1 MKKTINVASK
11 ADPPIDAPLEVMLVK
26 TSPANIVQGQWYRM
40 PLLSLVYLAS
50 YLRKHEVSV
59 GIVDAMFDSLSQQ
72 ETIERIVRRCP
83 RLVGITAMTHEISQ
97 AAEIAEAVRRSL
109 PQTRIVIGGPH
120 CTALPAR
127 TLEEF
132 NAFDFGICGEG
143 EHTLAQLYGALKT
156 ERDEFDNIPGLV
168 FRQNGE
174 VVVNSLRERIN
185 DLDSLPP
192 PAWDLY
198 QPSERYRVFGSRGC
212 PFKCIFCMRV
222 LGDKVRFRSA
232 KNVVDEIEWLVD
244 RYHPRVINFSDETF
258 IVRHKWVLKICDDMI
273 RRGLPKKIKWTCN
286 GRVNMTDEKL
296 FARMKEAGCTRI
308 GFGIES
314 GNEDILKVAQK
325 GITPQQIREAIAIC
339 KRVGLET
346 EAFYILGFPG
356 ETRKTAMD
364 TIRLAA
370 ELNTTTAAFG
380 IMVPYP
386 GTKVAE
392 MVKRGEGGYRMIS
405 KDWTDFDKHL
415 GNALELNTLSRKQLE
430 GLQIKA
436 YLWFYL
442 RNFRF
447 TDLAKFFWDKRKAV
461 RWMAKKLLKI
471 P

>member
-1 MKKTINVASK
+1 MSQTAQTS
-11 ADPPIDAPLEVMLVK
+11 IDAPLEVILVK
-26 TSPANIVQGQWYRM
+26 PSPANIIQGQWYHM
-40 PLLSLVYLAS
+40 PLLGLVYLATC
-50 YLRKHEVSV
+50 LREHGVSV
-59 GIVDAMFDSLSQQ
+59 GIVDAMFDSLSRQ
-72 ETIERIVRRCP
+72 ETIERIIRRCP
-83 RLVGITAMTHEISQ
+83 RLVGITAMTHEIVQ
-97 AAEIAEAVRRSL
+97 AVEVAKAVRRDL
-109 PQTRIVIGGPH
+109 PETRIVIGGPH

-132 NAFDFGICGEG
+132 DAFDFGVYGEG
-143 EHTLAQLYGALKT
+143 EHTLVQLYGALKT
-156 ERDEFDNIPGLV
+156 GREEFDNIPGLV
-168 FRQNGE
+168 FRRNGE
-174 VVVNSLRERIN
+174 AVVNPPREMIN
-185 DLDSLPP
+185 DLDSLPR

-198 QPSERYRVFGSRGC
+198 HPSERYRVFGSRGC

-244 RYHPRVINFSDETF
+244 RYHPRQISFSDETF
-258 IVRHKWVLKICDDMI
+258 IIRRKWVLKICDDMI
-273 RRGLPKKIKWTCN
+273 SRGLQKRIKWNCN
-286 GRVNMTDEKL
+286 GRVNITDEEL
-296 FARMKEAGCTRI
+296 LARMKEAGCVRI

-314 GNEDILKVAQK
+314 GNEEILRVAQK
-325 GITPQQIREAIAIC
+325 GTTLQQIREAVAAC

-364 TIRLAA
+364 TIRLAV

-405 KDWTDFDKHL
+405 ENWTDFDKHL

-430 GLQIKA
+430 CLQTKA

-442 RNFRF
+442 RNLRL
-447 TDLAKFFWDKRKAV
+447 TDLAKFFWEKRRAAW
-461 RWMAKKLLKI
+461 WMAKKLLKMS
-471 P
+471 